1 MPVVK
6 FFLLCW
12 GKYGNISL
20 SLWKEGNFMDYREKL
35 QRNLTTGRSSLL
47 MVLVLTVV
55 NIGLVLAE
63 GGRYFVCSV
72 AVPYMLCYMGYN
84 ELSVWDIEISFPG
97 AMAVSIVILGVLFAI
112 WAMSKK
118 RPGLLYIALILFIA
132 DTLVLLKLAVDADTL
147 AESVVDLLFHGWV
160 IWELFQGARCG
171 NKLVD
176 VPGDAPI
183 TGADLVRGPTT
194 GADFLKGNAAEE
206 STTHNF

>member
-1 MPVVK
+1 
-6 FFLLCW
+6 
-12 GKYGNISL
+12 
-20 SLWKEGNFMDYREKL
+20 
-35 QRNLTTGRSSLL
+35 
-47 MVLVLTVV
+47 
-55 NIGLVLAE
+55 
-63 GGRYFVCSV
+63 
-72 AVPYMLCYMGYN
+72 MLCYMGYN

-176 VPGDAPI
+176 VPDDAPI